1 VVKVQFPKL
10 LVLLETLN
18 LFNFIEGEDEDQEV
32 RQVLHV
38 LYFLNLIVKQ
48 VQVDNPLNLVL
59 ATNAF
64 DEVLTDVV

>member
-1 VVKVQFPKL
+1 MVKVQFPQL

>member
-1 VVKVQFPKL
+1 MVKVQFPKL

>member
-1 VVKVQFPKL
+1 MVKVQFPQL

-18 LFNFIEGEDEDQEV
+18 LFDFIEGEDEDQEV

>member
-1 VVKVQFPKL
+1 MVKVQFPQL

-32 RQVLHV
+32 RQVFHV

>member
-1 VVKVQFPKL
+1 MVKVQFPQL

-18 LFNFIEGEDEDQEV
+18 LFDFIEGEDEDQEV

-48 VQVDNPLNLVL
+48 VQVDNPLYLVL